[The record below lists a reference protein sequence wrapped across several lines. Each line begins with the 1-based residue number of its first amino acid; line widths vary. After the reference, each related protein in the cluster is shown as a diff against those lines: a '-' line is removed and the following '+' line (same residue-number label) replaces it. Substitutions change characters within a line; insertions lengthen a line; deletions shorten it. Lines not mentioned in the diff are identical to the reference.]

1 MEPENSSTSGCQS
14 RKCGCILQGA
24 NKKPT
29 RFSMT
34 QAQVLSVPSVSLI
47 EGRPATTSL
56 DIAEHFDKRHDDV
69 IKSIRNLSLY
79 LPGRIQRPQFCR
91 G

>member
-1 MEPENSSTSGCQS
+1 MTTAEMLNV
-14 RKCGCILQGA
+14 
-24 NKKPT
+24 PT
-29 RFSMT
+29 
-34 QAQVLSVPSVSLI
+34 VSLVDN
-47 EGRPATTSL
+47 RPATTSL
-56 DIAEHFDKRHDDV
+56 DIAEQFDKRHDDV

>member
-1 MEPENSSTSGCQS
+1 
-14 RKCGCILQGA
+14 
-24 NKKPT
+24 
-29 RFSMT
+29 MT

-56 DIAEHFDKRHDDV
+56 DIAEHFVKRHDDV